1 MMPFLQRK
9 SSSRLRDDAKL
20 RSLPTI
26 SKALCKAVNTPE
38 TAKAFV
44 PNIPKM
50 LKEHDVLVK

>member
-1 MMPFLQRK
+1 MPFLQRK

-20 RSLPTI
+20 RGLPTI

-38 TAKAFV
+38 TVKAFV